1 LNILELCFSDGC
13 GGLEHYAHRSINWLR
28 NHGHSVQVLVGRETP
43 LAHWLEDDNTPY
55 QCMPR
60 PSRTFP
66 IYTALR
72 VARTI
77 ERHDVDVIHIH
88 SSRDLILAVLAK
100 LFSQHSTGLV
110 YSVHLRPRDSKRD
123 PVHRRV
129 YGGVDLLVANSK
141 CVLEDV
147 KLNLPVSGMRCEFL
161 YPGVGDIRPVDCQK
175 RRRQLGL
182 PGAKFTVA
190 LFGRIEHD
198 KGQHVLVQAAKHLL
212 EQGVDVC
219 VFIAGPVMDGEY
231 LDALQRDI
239 AASGL
244 RDCGLTAEYISNTM
258 DSMQCVDAVVLPTY
272 NEAFGL
278 VLIEAMNAGAVV
290 IGANVGGVPEI
301 IHDGYN
307 GLLFQPGDSQG
318 LARHIKALAQNTQ
331 LQERL
336 IANGKQTVRKKFL
349 EKEHYRQ
356 LVQLF
361 DTLPSRPTSLHPAG
375 S

>member
-1 LNILELCFSDGC
+1 
-13 GGLEHYAHRSINWLR
+13 LEHYAHRSINWLR
-28 NHGHSVQVLVGRETP
+28 DHGHGVQALVGCETP
-43 LAHWLEDDNTPY
+43 LAHWLEDDNTPH
-55 QCMPR
+55 QCMTR

-66 IYTALR
+66 IYTAFR

-77 ERHDVDVIHIH
+77 ERHDVDMIHIH
-88 SSRDLILAVLAK
+88 SSRDLNLAVLAK
-100 LFSQHSTGLV
+100 LFSKHSTGLV

-123 PVHRRV
+123 PAHRMV

-141 CVLEDV
+141 CVLEDI
-147 KLNLPVSGMRCEFL
+147 KKNLPVSGIRCEFL
-161 YPGVGDIRPVDCQK
+161 YPGVGDLHPVDRLK
-175 RRRQLGL
+175 LRRRFGL
-182 PGAKFTVA
+182 SDIKFTVA

-212 EQGVDVC
+212 EQGVDLGVL
-219 VFIAGPVMDGEY
+219 IAGPVVDGEY

-244 RDCGLTAEYISNTM
+244 RDCVLTVEFISNSM

-278 VLIEAMNAGAVV
+278 VLIEAMNAGAAV

-301 IHDGYN
+301 INDGYN

-318 LARHIKALAQNTQ
+318 LARHIKSLAQNTQ

-336 IANGKQTVRKKFL
+336 IENGKQTVRKKFL
-349 EKEHYRQ
+349 EKVHYRR

-361 DTLPSRPTSLHPAG
+361 DTLPSHPTPAHPPE